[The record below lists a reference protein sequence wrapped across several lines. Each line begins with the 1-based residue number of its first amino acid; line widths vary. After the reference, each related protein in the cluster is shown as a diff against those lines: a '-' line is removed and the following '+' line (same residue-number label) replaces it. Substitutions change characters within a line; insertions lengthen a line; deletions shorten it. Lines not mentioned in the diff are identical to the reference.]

1 MSEIICKEK
10 CDNKVILR
18 DPKSKCNVSVCY
30 DGQIKSSI
38 VINKGENHTNQYAH
52 GGKAYQKLSC
62 KAESKNK
69 YNTLIFSNNRKC
81 CSVKPIYKTPNK
93 PFRMTGA
100 ERSGTKIA
108 QSKYNA
114 KTRGRVSEPYYNFF

>member
-1 MSEIICKEK
+1 MSEINCEEK

-18 DPKSKCNVSVCY
+18 DPKSKCNTNVCY
-30 DGQIKSSI
+30 DNRIKSSI
-38 VINKGENHTNQYAH
+38 VINKGENHSNQYAH

-62 KAESKNK
+62 KGESKNK
-69 YNTLIFSNNRKC
+69 YNTLIFAKNRKC
-81 CSVKPIYKTPNK
+81 CSVKPVYKTLNK

-100 ERSGTKIA
+100 DRSGTKIA

-114 KTRGRVSEPYYNFF
+114 KTRGKVSEPYYNFF